1 MMLNTT
7 VTQNASAAYELK
19 LAWRDLLADHPHLR
33 PRDAASSLGVSE
45 AELVATGCG
54 DNAIRLRPDW
64 PALIDAVG
72 ALGPVMALTRNDVAV
87 HEKTSLYERLRL
99 CGDLLLV
106 SGHNV
111 ELCLLT
117 GRWHSGYAVTE
128 QSRIGPRQSLQFF
141 DAEGEAVHK
150 IYLTEQSDAERFRRM
165 VDAFAAENQVPTVEP
180 LNIARPADID
190 WATTERLPDLWQ
202 RLAPFCTGK
211 PLPAASFISGQQFRE
226 LMQQLARM
234 AMPLQILV
242 PSPGALQLHTGPVQ
256 NLRITE
262 PWFNVLDQGFNLH
275 LNEKGVAETA
285 IVQLGHGRHTL
296 RGLQLRDRL
305 GYTAAT
311 VFGAYDPIDGE
322 SLLWQ
327 EFIDALPGNR
337 IFN

>member
-7 VTQNASAAYELK
+7 TTQNATAAYDLK

-33 PRDAASSLGVSE
+33 PRDAASALGVSE

-72 ALGPVMALTRNDVAV
+72 TLGPVMALTRNDVAV
-87 HEKTSLYERLRL
+87 HEKTGLYEHLRL
-99 CGDLLLV
+99 CGELLLV
-106 SGHNV
+106 SGHNI

-117 GRWHSGYAVTE
+117 GRWHSGYATTE
-128 QSRIGPRQSLQFF
+128 QSRIGPRRSLQFF
-141 DAEGEAVHK
+141 DADGEAVHK
-150 IYLTEQSDAERFRRM
+150 IYLTEHSDAERFRRLAE
-165 VDAFAAENQVPTVEP
+165 AFAAADQTPS
-180 LNIARPADID
+180 ADIPYAEPAGFD
-190 WATTERLPDLWQ
+190 WAAAQGLPDLWQ
-202 RLAPFCTGK
+202 RLAPLCTGK
-211 PLPAASFISGQQFRE
+211 PLAAAGFVSGHQFRE

-234 AMPLQILV
+234 ALPLQILTANA
-242 PSPGALQLHTGPVQ
+242 GALQLHTGPVQ
-256 NLRITE
+256 NLRITD

-275 LNEKGVAETA
+275 LNEKGVAEAA
-285 IVQLGHGRHTL
+285 IVHTRHDRHTL

-305 GYTAAT
+305 GQTVAA
-311 VFGAYDPIDGE
+311 VFGDYDPADGE
-322 SLLWQ
+322 SLLWR

>member
-7 VTQNASAAYELK
+7 ATQNASAAYELK

-72 ALGPVMALTRNDVAV
+72 GLGPVMALTRNDVVV
-87 HEKTSLYERLRL
+87 HEKTGLYERLRL

-106 SGHNV
+106 SGHNI

-128 QSRIGPRQSLQFF
+128 PSRIGPRQSLQFF

-150 IYLTEQSDAERFRRM
+150 IYLTEHSDAARYRRL
-165 VDAFAAENQVPTVEP
+165 VATFAAADQAPTVEP
-180 LNIARPADID
+180 ATITRPADID
-190 WATTERLPDLWQ
+190 WAATDRLPELWH
-202 RLAPFCTGK
+202 RLSR
-211 PLPAASFISGQQFRE
+211 PLAGRLQTVGFISGQQFRE
-226 LMQQLARM
+226 LMQQLARL
-234 AMPLQILV
+234 AMPQQILV

-256 NLRITE
+256 NLRITD

-285 IVQLGHGRHTL
+285 IVHLGHGRHTL

-311 VFGAYDPIDGE
+311 VFGAYDPVDGE
-322 SLLWQ
+322 SLLWR

>member
-7 VTQNASAAYELK
+7 ATQNASAAYELK

-54 DNAIRLRPDW
+54 DNAVRLRPDW

-72 ALGPVMALTRNDVAV
+72 GLGPVMALTRNDVAV
-87 HEKTSLYERLRL
+87 HEITGRYERLRL

-106 SGHNV
+106 SGHNL

-150 IYLTEQSDAERFRRM
+150 IYLTEQSDAGRYRRL
-165 VDAFAAENQVPTVEP
+165 VASFAAADQSPTVEP
-180 LNIARPADID
+180 LNIARPTDID
-190 WATTERLPDLWQ
+190 WATTERLPELWQ
-202 RLAPFCTGK
+202 RLSR
-211 PLPAASFISGQQFRE
+211 PLAGRLQTVGFISGQQFRE
-226 LMQQLARM
+226 LLQQLARL

-285 IVQLGHGRHTL
+285 IIQLGHGRHTL
-296 RGLQLRDRL
+296 RGLLLRDRL

-311 VFGAYDPIDGE
+311 VFGAYDPVDGE